1 MQKKMTEKDCQRWH
15 DITMTSR
22 VGTVVDTCIFCM
34 IENCLWGHDD
44 HKMPTNKRESANNEN
59 SC

>member
-34 IENCLWGHDD
+34 IENCLWGHD